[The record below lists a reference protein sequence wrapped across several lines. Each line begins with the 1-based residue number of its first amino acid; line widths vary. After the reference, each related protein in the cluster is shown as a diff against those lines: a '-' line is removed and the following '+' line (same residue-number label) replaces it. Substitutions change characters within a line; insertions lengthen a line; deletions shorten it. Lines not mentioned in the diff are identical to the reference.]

1 MLFRDWEISR
11 NPSYHCE
18 NKFHQ
23 YDEKSQVPF
32 GTVVQVLSEF
42 CGSRIMSLSGATVVP
57 AISSL
62 NPQED
67 DAKFLEFR
75 RELRVVLLEQ
85 GGFQKC
91 LLKYP

>member
-1 MLFRDWEISR
+1 
-11 NPSYHCE
+11 
-18 NKFHQ
+18 
-23 YDEKSQVPF
+23 
-32 GTVVQVLSEF
+32 
-42 CGSRIMSLSGATVVP
+42 MSLSGATVVP

-75 RELRVVLLEQ
+75 RELRVVLLEK
-85 GGFQKC
+85 GGFQKR